1 MIRLKPSLVRILAV
15 GCGRD
20 KAIKNGLTP
29 HLPCAVFL
37 ACKRHFED
45 DIQCKLTELP
55 LNANEKKA
63 IVPNIFVSEMTRER
77 GLIDRAT
84 ELDFD
89 NDLAEQEQVWN
100 DRDKAA
106 RQTSAPE
113 FHSWFVRYQDK
124 DMKEMLLYPVRQDAG
139 LGYDFSYNNN
149 PESVHRNIKARQSYK
164 ATEMPTF
171 VENIRK
177 EKNANL
183 CYVEDAV
190 VGTGPFEL
198 ALEFTHFNIDQF
210 SYTYH

>member
-1 MIRLKPSLVRILAV
+1 MAE
-15 GCGRD
+15 
-20 KAIKNGLTP
+20 NGLTP
-29 HLPCAVFL
+29 HFPCAVFL

-63 IVPNIFVSEMTRER
+63 IVANIFVSEITRER

-84 ELDFD
+84 ELDFE

-106 RQTSAPE
+106 RQTSALE

-124 DMKEMLLYPVRQDAG
+124 DMKEMLLYPVREDAG
-139 LGYDFSYNNN
+139 LGYDFSYNN
-149 PESVHRNIKARQSYK
+149 PESVHRNIKARQNYK

-190 VGTGPFEL
+190 IGNGPFEL

-210 SYTYH
+210 SCTYH